1 MSNSDEDKEK
11 NLKTLTSLLMNSEE
25 VSSVIVKNLH
35 NYHNDDLLSDTLNR
49 VEFVDRSGKTR
60 VINATFG
67 YFDVQ
72 KDDVVDRDRSF
83 SLTLTTPQDNS
94 DETISHETN
103 KAIFEKDL
111 FSDSNQYAEFQ
122 TWLGDSLLK
131 FSVTC

>member
-1 MSNSDEDKEK
+1 MSTNEDKEK
-11 NLKTLTSLLMNSEE
+11 NLKTLTSLLTSNKE

-35 NYHNDDLLSDTLNR
+35 DYHKDDLLSDTLNR

-67 YFDVQ
+67 YFDAE

-83 SLTLTTPQDNS
+83 SLTLTTPQENS
-94 DETISHETN
+94 DETVCEETD

-111 FSDSNQYAEFQ
+111 FSDNKEYTEFQ
-122 TWLGDSLLK
+122 NWLSDSLMK